1 MLALEKSSSGTVL
14 LVEYAYV
21 ICIICILRA
30 RRVLLL
36 CRVVVEYVVVS
47 IICILARV
55 LIPPYE

>member
-14 LVEYAYV
+14 LEYAYV

-36 CRVVVEYVVVS
+36 CRVVVEYVGVC